1 MKLMIVEDN
10 PQIRRMLRSFL
21 EDLVDEFVE
30 CSDGSEALIAYS
42 EHHPDLVLMDVQMKH
57 LDGLDTTR
65 EIKSAF
71 PGARVV
77 MVSHWD
83 SPALREAATKAGA
96 EGYVR
101 KVSLLPL
108 REIISKSVG

>member
-1 MKLMIVEDN
+1 MIVEDN
-10 PQIRRMLRSFL
+10 PQVRRMLRSFL

-57 LDGLDTTR
+57 LDGFDTTR

-77 MVSHWD
+77 MVSQWD

-96 EGYVR
+96 EDYVK